1 MWRLVLHRRSCA
13 SYAWKDTQH
22 AWGTNKKKERREAWT
37 NGVPYPNC
45 GSTVDRRTCCSGQE
59 GKNELRD
66 SIQSSIF
73 SGTTARWSAHLDPSL
88 TAALDCL
95 GPQSLSGCETLAHKV
110 GERERMNGMYGQ
122 CDFFFFFSLP
132 SSSLLDRVVRKPP
145 KIQLVRASRSANG

>member
-73 SGTTARWSAHLDPSL
+73 SGTTARWVGTSWPISHCGPRLPRAPIPFGLRD
-88 TAALDCL
+88 A
-95 GPQSLSGCETLAHKV
+95 GPQSW
-110 GERERMNGMYGQ
+110 RERKNEWMYGQ
-122 CDFFFFFSLP
+122 CDFFFFFFSP
-132 SSSLLDRVVRKPP
+132 SSSLLDRVVRKTP
-145 KIQLVRASRSANG
+145 KIQLVRASRSAND